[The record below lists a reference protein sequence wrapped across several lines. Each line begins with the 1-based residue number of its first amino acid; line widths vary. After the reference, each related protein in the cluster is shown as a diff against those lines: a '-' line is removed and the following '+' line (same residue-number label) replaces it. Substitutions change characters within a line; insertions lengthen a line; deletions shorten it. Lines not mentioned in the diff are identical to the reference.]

1 MRHNFHHYKAA
12 NITFTPYEISFK
24 LCHFTLLERFP
35 HMISKIF
42 SRVRQIIIC
51 GQIKIFQVP
60 SQVWSSWFTAQ
71 SCYGTQ
77 NYWNCWTGHRSE
89 KRCNIVI
96 INMFMKLNLN
106 TNTWTIFTKS
116 RFLNYANSFAY
127 YNHLTMLKPA

>member
-71 SCYGTQ
+71 
-77 NYWNCWTGHRSE
+77 
-89 KRCNIVI
+89 
-96 INMFMKLNLN
+96 LNLVMGPK
-106 TNTWTIFTKS
+106 TIETVEQDIGVKNVVI
-116 RFLNYANSFAY
+116 L
-127 YNHLTMLKPA
+127 